1 MKKPFFIPLVALT
14 VVALHLLINDYQIN
28 IFFKQLSAAYL
39 CGIILMTLI
48 SYYSL
53 GEDLLEKIMIAIL
66 IIVSVSPILSFLLD
80 AEFNYLKFIAIVIGY
95 ATSMLLTYV
104 MIKDFKSSY
113 K

>member
-28 IFFKQLSAAYL
+28 IFFKQLSASYL

-48 SYYSL
+48 SYFSL
-53 GEDLLEKIMIAIL
+53 GEGLLEKIMITIL

-80 AEFNYLKFIAIVIGY
+80 AEFIYLKFIAIVIGY
-95 ATSMLLTYV
+95 AISMRLTYV